1 MIIAVDFDNTLTNRS
16 IYPITGKINLAAIM
30 YLNKLKGD
38 GHRLVLFT
46 ARSGKYLDEAVNL
59 CKANGLEFDGIEPK
73 FEADIYIDDKAIRP
87 EELW

>member
-1 MIIAVDFDNTLTNRS
+1 MIIAVDFDNTLTNKS

-30 YLNKLKGD
+30 YLNKLKED
-38 GHRLVLFT
+38 GHKLVLFT

-59 CKANGLEFDGIEPK
+59 CRASGLEFDGIEPK
-73 FEADIYIDDKAIRP
+73 IKADIYIDDKAIRP